1 MPGLDRGPRTGMGL
15 PAILW
20 VAVVASLLGAF
31 EYGYAMGVLNEVL
44 DTMATEL
51 NFNKEVGGAVVVSI
65 MLLGAAAGAL
75 NAGVFADHVGPK
87 RAQVVNVLFFV
98 IGGALSAVSTKR
110 QFCWTG
116 MGRLNGCVPK
126 LLLVGRIITGFGAG
140 CASLY
145 TPRYLAEIAPV
156 NLRGSMGGW
165 YQVLVNVGILGG
177 YLVALPYGF
186 NFEDFTINGVTIAW
200 WRVMLALSIVP
211 AIVQLGMLT
220 FCPESPVWLE
230 WKGKEA
236 QASAVKVALWGE
248 LGNQI
253 VNPMSEPLLGPST
266 STPRRLSRHHGHH
279 GHHGHHRT
287 RSSLSPH
294 THHSRRHSFGHPP
307 AMVRSPSMS
316 RSGSYG
322 SLVDSYSNL
331 LGSFGS
337 YGNLNCSSSHGS
349 LAGYPAGPSQG
360 IVSGNP
366 VNNALT
372 LDMTSFHLNTDYH
385 SDPVLES
392 MYIKEREA
400 GKEGAAEGWSA
411 LVMRKYRWMVIL
423 AIGIPVLQQLSGI
436 NTVVMYSKTMFMQA
450 GVSNPLAGT
459 IYTGIVNLVVT
470 VLSTPFVDHLGRRPL
485 LLMSHAGMG
494 LCLVGLATST
504 LGTEAWLG
512 TVSLFCILAYMMFF
526 AGGAGPVPWI
536 YLSEILPESI
546 KGRLAALATAL
557 TWVVNLFVVFTFPLM
572 LNTIGVAASYMVYAA
587 LNVGGVAFIYFLL
600 IETKCQTMDEI
611 VRKLVLPD

>member
-1 MPGLDRGPRTGMGL
+1 MGL

-20 VAVVASLLGAF
+20 VAVMASLLGAF

-44 DTMATEL
+44 DTMASEL

-75 NAGVFADHVGPK
+75 NAGVFADYVGPK

-98 IGGALSAVSTKR
+98 IGGALSAVSTKT

-116 MGRLNGCVPK
+116 MGRLNGCVPR

-145 TPRYLAEIAPV
+145 TPRYLAEIAP
-156 NLRGSMGGW
+156 NKLRGSMGGW

-186 NFEDFTINGVTIAW
+186 NFADFKINGLTIAW

-248 LGNQI
+248 LGSQI
-253 VNPMSEPLLGPST
+253 LNPISEPLLGPGS
-266 STPRRLSRHHGHH
+266 STPRRSLRHHGHH
-279 GHHGHHRT
+279 RV

-307 AMVRSPSMS
+307 TVVRSPSMS

-322 SLVDSYSNL
+322 SLLDSYSYSGL

-337 YGNLNCSSSHGS
+337 YGNLMSLSYGSFASH
-349 LAGYPAGPSQG
+349 PAGPSQG
-360 IVSGNP
+360 VVSGNP

-372 LDMTSFHLNTDYH
+372 LDMTSFRLNVDSH

-400 GKEGAAEGWSA
+400 GKEGAVEGWSA

-436 NTVVMYSKTMFMQA
+436 NTVVMYSKTMFMEA

-459 IYTGIVNLVVT
+459 IYTGVVNLVVT
-470 VLSTPFVDHLGRRPL
+470 ALSTPFVDQLGRRPL

-504 LGTEAWLG
+504 LGSQAWLG

-536 YLSEILPESI
+536 VLSEILPESI

-557 TWVVNLFVVFTFPLM
+557 TWVVNLVVVFTFPLM

-600 IETKCQTMDEI
+600 IETKCQSMEEI